1 MSEYLSR
8 LYASFI
14 EPGIML
20 SGWLPSALIF
30 IIGLCMAN
38 RTKKLNESIKDIS
51 EKKEKTEIE
60 RISDRFKEVLN
71 LWNVNNKEITFF
83 KLWEILGLESPEIIE
98 NSLLGKS
105 LLTYELIRKF
115 SKRLGVSYEW
125 LSEGKGTPFYI
136 GNTITDLPSNFI
148 SSMRSKFKDF
158 YLIRSQDAHGK
169 IFVVTKSEN
178 IIKYNIFP
186 TTWLSNNPYLTEN
199 KKSEYKTM
207 DYYDD
212 NDKKLLANLYE
223 VLNEHLYSSD
233 INFHSLILSEEDFN
247 NVLSGKIYIG
257 KYIDNPE
264 YRKGINWWR
273 DFGDMNTPEDT
284 LLKDNDECIET
295 HKQIQ
300 EYLEKEKFQRP
311 T

>member
-1 MSEYLSR
+1 
-8 LYASFI
+8 
-14 EPGIML
+14 
-20 SGWLPSALIF
+20 
-30 IIGLCMAN
+30 
-38 RTKKLNESIKDIS
+38 
-51 EKKEKTEIE
+51 
-60 RISDRFKEVLN
+60 
-71 LWNVNNKEITFF
+71 
-83 KLWEILGLESPEIIE
+83 
-98 NSLLGKS
+98 
-105 LLTYELIRKF
+105 
-115 SKRLGVSYEW
+115 
-125 LSEGKGTPFYI
+125 
-136 GNTITDLPSNFI
+136 
-148 SSMRSKFKDF
+148 MRSKFKDF